1 MQTLARWTGGHK
13 PALEGQHRL
22 RPAGLPLELQC
33 SVARLS
39 RFLLCFV
46 FASLSQGS
54 DPSCSCHSFGSSGP
68 STLWIPHL
76 CQAGIKPASQC
87 SRNAADLMAP
97 HWELLSRFFFFF
109 SFLGPCLQHVE
120 VPRLGVKLEL
130 PLPACT
136 TATDTPNPCRVCDL
150 HPGSRR
156 HQILNPLIEA
166 RDQNHVLMD
175 TNQICFH

>member
-97 HWELLSRFFFFF
+97 HWELLFRFFFFF
-109 SFLGPCLQHVE
+109 FFFRAMPAACGSSQARGQIGATASSLHHGHRHTKSMPCL
-120 VPRLGVKLEL
+120 
-130 PLPACT
+130 
-136 TATDTPNPCRVCDL
+136 
-150 HPGSRR
+150 
-156 HQILNPLIEA
+156 
-166 RDQNHVLMD
+166 
-175 TNQICFH
+175 